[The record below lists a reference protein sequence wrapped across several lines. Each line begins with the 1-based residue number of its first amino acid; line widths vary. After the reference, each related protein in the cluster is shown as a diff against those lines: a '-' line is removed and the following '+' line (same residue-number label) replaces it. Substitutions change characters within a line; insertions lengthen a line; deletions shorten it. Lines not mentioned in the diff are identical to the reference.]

1 MRAFGVLFQA
11 VLGLLLIALFWTGA
25 ATILQDPRV
34 PMPAAILD
42 QILLLAASDD
52 YLRHVSASTSV
63 LLYGLLPGI
72 IAGVT
77 IGLVAGVSRPLRW
90 IVGPLVVTLA
100 AAPLIVLM
108 PLLVIWMGLRMELN
122 VVIVFVMTA
131 FPVMNAVM
139 VALATRQGGT
149 PRLAFVIFHGLRWGM
164 ALGATALVVSEM
176 LGSTSGIGTFF
187 MNAAAK
193 QDALRIAAGMVLV
206 VVPTVLVVAMLQA
219 IEQQL
224 AGAPPRGPEPGP

>member
-1 MRAFGVLFQA
+1 MRAFRVLLQA
-11 VLGLLLIALFWTGA
+11 VLGLLLIGAIWTA
-25 ATILQDPRV
+25 AAAIVQDPRV
-34 PMPAAILD
+34 PMPEAILD

-72 IAGVT
+72 VAGVT
-77 IGLVAGVSRPLRW
+77 IGLIAGVSRPLRW
-90 IVGPLVVTLA
+90 IVGPLIVTLA
-100 AAPLIVLM
+100 AAPLIALM
-108 PLLVIWMGLRMELN
+108 PLVIWMGLQMELN
-122 VVIVFVMTA
+122 VVVVFVMTA
-131 FPVMNAVM
+131 FPVMNTVM
-139 VALATRQGGT
+139 VALAARQGGG
-149 PRLAFVIFHGLRWGM
+149 PRPSYVIVHGLRWGV
-164 ALGATALVVSEM
+164 ALGTTALVVSEM

-193 QDALRIAAGMVLV
+193 QDALRIAAGLVLV

-224 AGAPPRGPEPGP
+224 ADAPPRGASDQA